1 MNVQSLRESNA
12 ILAAAAARWQPGQ
25 RIEATPAELAE
36 EAGLDSRLGAARAIR
51 ALISRGRIEQDG
63 RGYRLLDARPLAEGE
78 PTSVHRP
85 VRRRKRGRPR
95 TGEEDALPTYEQVGK
110 VVIERLIE
118 LSAEA
123 AEMRAALERARAEAE
138 AARREAVEVN
148 RAAAEDRRRSQSL
161 EDEVSALRRRLE
173 MTEGNLRSLVQAA
186 RQRPAAPLEDTDA
199 KAILDILSRTGA
211 GADRGV
217 D

>member
-1 MNVQSLRESNA
+1 MNEQSLRESNA
-12 ILAAAAARWQPGQ
+12 LLAAAAARWQPGQ
-25 RIEATPAELAE
+25 RIEASPAELAE
-36 EAGLDSRLGAARAIR
+36 EAGLASRLAAARAIR
-51 ALISRGRIEQDG
+51 ALIARGRIEQDG
-63 RGYRLLDARPLAEGE
+63 HGYRLLDGRPLGQGE
-78 PTSVHRP
+78 PTSVRRP

-95 TGEEDALPTYEQVGK
+95 GEEDEGLPTYEQVGR

-148 RAAAEDRRRSQSL
+148 RAAAEDRRRARSM
-161 EDEVSALRRRLE
+161 EDEVTTLRRRLE

-211 GADRGV
+211 AAESSD
-217 D
+217 

>member
-12 ILAAAAARWQPGQ
+12 MLAVAAARSQPGQ
-25 RIEATPAELAE
+25 RIESTPAELAE
-36 EAGLDSRLGAARAIR
+36 EAGLGSRLAAARSIR
-51 ALISRGRIEQDG
+51 ALIARGRIEQDG
-63 RGYRLLDARPLAEGE
+63 REYRLLDARPLAEGE
-78 PTSVHRP
+78 PTSVRRP
-85 VRRRKRGRPR
+85 VRRRKRGRPSA
-95 TGEEDALPTYEQVGK
+95 GEDDGLPTYEQVGR

-148 RAAAEDRRRSQSL
+148 RAAADDRRRAQSL

-211 GADRGV
+211 GADRGS

>member
-1 MNVQSLRESNA
+1 MNDQSLRESNA
-12 ILAAAAARWQPGQ
+12 MLAVAAARSQPGQ
-25 RIEATPAELAE
+25 RIEASPAELAE
-36 EAGLDSRLGAARAIR
+36 EAGLQSRLAAARAIR
-51 ALISRGRIEQDG
+51 ALIARGRIEQDG
-63 RGYRLLDARPLAEGE
+63 RGYRLIDARPLDQGE
-78 PTSVHRP
+78 PTSVRRP
-85 VRRRKRGRPR
+85 VRRKKRGRTR
-95 TGEEDALPTYEQVGK
+95 GEEDDALPTYEQVGR
-110 VVIERLIE
+110 VVIDRLIE

-148 RAAAEDRRRSQSL
+148 RAAAEDRRRAQSM
-161 EDEVSALRRRLE
+161 EDEVTTLRRRLE

-211 GADRGV
+211 AADRS

>member
-1 MNVQSLRESNA
+1 MNDQSLRESNA
-12 ILAAAAARWQPGQ
+12 MLAAAAARSQPGQ
-25 RIEATPAELAE
+25 RIEASPAELAE
-36 EAGLDSRLGAARAIR
+36 EAGLESRLAAARAIR
-51 ALISRGRIEQDG
+51 ALIARGRIEQDG
-63 RGYRLLDARPLAEGE
+63 RGYRLIDVRPLGQGE
-78 PTSVHRP
+78 PTSVRRP

-95 TGEEDALPTYEQVGK
+95 GEEDEALPTYEQVGR
-110 VVIERLIE
+110 VVIDRLIE

-148 RAAAEDRRRSQSL
+148 RAAADDRRRAQSM
-161 EDEVSALRRRLE
+161 EDEVTTLRRRLE

-211 GADRGV
+211 AAEGSD
-217 D
+217 